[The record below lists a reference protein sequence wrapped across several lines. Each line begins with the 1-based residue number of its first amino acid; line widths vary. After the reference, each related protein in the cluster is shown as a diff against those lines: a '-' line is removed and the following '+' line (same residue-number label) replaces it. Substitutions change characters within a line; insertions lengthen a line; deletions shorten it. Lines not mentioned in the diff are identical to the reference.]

1 MSDELIRIM
10 SRRRQFARPGGSHD
24 RLVAFLA
31 KALPAGIGL
40 IAAVMV
46 LAPLSPRG
54 EVSFLLDRN
63 KVAVTRERIAVN
75 DARYSG
81 KDNRNRAFS
90 VTAGSAVQRS
100 AQIPQVAME
109 NLVAQIA
116 LNDGP
121 ANIRAGRGV
130 YDYNTEQMTVD
141 GPVQFDAADGYRMTT
156 NNVAI
161 DIKRQR
167 AVGGGGVAGTLPSGT
182 FTAQRITAD
191 LENRTVVL
199 EGGARLHM
207 TPGKMRIPK

>member
-1 MSDELIRIM
+1 MSDQAIMIM

-40 IAAVMV
+40 VAAVMV

-63 KVAVTRERIAVN
+63 KVAITRERLAVDN
-75 DARYSG
+75 ARYSG
-81 KDNRNRAFS
+81 KDDKERPFV
-90 VTAGSAVQRS
+90 VTAGNAVQRS
-100 AQIPQVAME
+100 AVLPQVDMQ
-109 NLVAQIA
+109 NLVAQLS

-121 ANIRAGRGV
+121 ANIRAPRGV
-130 YDYNTEQMTVD
+130 YDYRNEQMKVD

-156 NNVAI
+156 RNVAI
-161 DIKRQR
+161 DIKGRK
-167 AVGGGGVAGTLPSGT
+167 AVGGGGVSGSLPTGT
-182 FTAQRITAD
+182 FSARTISAD

-199 EGGARLHM
+199 DGGAHLHM
-207 TPGKMRIPK
+207 TPGKMRIPQ